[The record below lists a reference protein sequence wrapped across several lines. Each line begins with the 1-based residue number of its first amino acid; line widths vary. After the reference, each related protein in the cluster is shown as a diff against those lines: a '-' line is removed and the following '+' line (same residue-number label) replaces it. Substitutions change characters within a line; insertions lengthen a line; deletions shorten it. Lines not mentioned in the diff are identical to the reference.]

1 MEGKLKVFTGSSN
14 VKLAEDIV
22 KNIGIELGKIKIEK
36 FKDGEISVVIDETVR
51 GYDIY
56 IIQPTSTPVNDNL
69 MELLIMIDAAKRA
82 SAGRINAVIPYYGY
96 ARQDRKTRGREPI
109 SAKLVADLLEMAG
122 ADRVISMDLHAG
134 QIQGY
139 FNIPVDHL
147 SAVKTLS
154 KYFKNLVKNQD
165 DWVIVSP
172 DLGGVTRARK
182 FSNFL
187 NLPIAIIEKR
197 RPKPNVSEVMNII
210 GDIDGKNC
218 IIIDDIIDTA
228 GTITNAA
235 NALIDRG
242 AKEVYITAS
251 HGVLSGPAIERID
264 SSVVKKCVITD
275 TIDISNK
282 EKSDKIDID
291 LLRKINID
299 IKGDRVFLNE
309 KDVSDKIRN
318 KEVTENVSWVSSIFL
333 VRKYLVDMQR
343 KISQNKSIILDGRD
357 IGTVVFPNAKY
368 KFFLVASSE
377 VRAKRRYEQNEIDK
391 PLEEI
396 QKDIEKRDY
405 LDSHREISPLK
416 KAEDAIEIDSS
427 NLTID
432 ETIEEIINKMDKEDV
447 L

>member
-187 NLPIAIIEKR
+187 NLPIAIIER

-282 EKSDKIDID
+282 EKSDKIEIVSVAPIIANVI
-291 LLRKINID
+291 KNINTND
-299 IKGDRVFLNE
+299 S
-309 KDVSDKIRN
+309 VSKLFD
-318 KEVTENVSWVSSIFL
+318 
-333 VRKYLVDMQR
+333 
-343 KISQNKSIILDGRD
+343 
-357 IGTVVFPNAKY
+357 
-368 KFFLVASSE
+368 
-377 VRAKRRYEQNEIDK
+377 
-391 PLEEI
+391 
-396 QKDIEKRDY
+396 
-405 LDSHREISPLK
+405 
-416 KAEDAIEIDSS
+416 
-427 NLTID
+427 
-432 ETIEEIINKMDKEDV
+432 
-447 L
+447 

>member
-1 MEGKLKVFTGSSN
+1 MIGRKIKEVMEGKLKVFTGSSH

-165 DWVIVSP
+165 EWVIVSP

-282 EKSDKIDID
+282 EKSDKIEIVSVAPIIANVI
-291 LLRKINID
+291 KNINTND
-299 IKGDRVFLNE
+299 S
-309 KDVSDKIRN
+309 VSKLFD
-318 KEVTENVSWVSSIFL
+318 
-333 VRKYLVDMQR
+333 
-343 KISQNKSIILDGRD
+343 
-357 IGTVVFPNAKY
+357 
-368 KFFLVASSE
+368 
-377 VRAKRRYEQNEIDK
+377 
-391 PLEEI
+391 
-396 QKDIEKRDY
+396 
-405 LDSHREISPLK
+405 
-416 KAEDAIEIDSS
+416 
-427 NLTID
+427 
-432 ETIEEIINKMDKEDV
+432 
-447 L
+447 

>member
-1 MEGKLKVFTGSSN
+1 
-14 VKLAEDIV
+14 
-22 KNIGIELGKIKIEK
+22 
-36 FKDGEISVVIDETVR
+36 
-51 GYDIY
+51 
-56 IIQPTSTPVNDNL
+56 
-69 MELLIMIDAAKRA
+69 
-82 SAGRINAVIPYYGY
+82 
-96 ARQDRKTRGREPI
+96 
-109 SAKLVADLLEMAG
+109 MAG

-282 EKSDKIDID
+282 EKSDKIEIVSVAPIIANVI
-291 LLRKINID
+291 KNINTND
-299 IKGDRVFLNE
+299 S
-309 KDVSDKIRN
+309 VSKLFD
-318 KEVTENVSWVSSIFL
+318 
-333 VRKYLVDMQR
+333 
-343 KISQNKSIILDGRD
+343 
-357 IGTVVFPNAKY
+357 
-368 KFFLVASSE
+368 
-377 VRAKRRYEQNEIDK
+377 
-391 PLEEI
+391 
-396 QKDIEKRDY
+396 
-405 LDSHREISPLK
+405 
-416 KAEDAIEIDSS
+416 
-427 NLTID
+427 
-432 ETIEEIINKMDKEDV
+432 
-447 L
+447 

>member
-282 EKSDKIDID
+282 EKSDKIEIVSVAPIIANVI
-291 LLRKINID
+291 KNINTND
-299 IKGDRVFLNE
+299 S
-309 KDVSDKIRN
+309 VSKLFD
-318 KEVTENVSWVSSIFL
+318 
-333 VRKYLVDMQR
+333 
-343 KISQNKSIILDGRD
+343 
-357 IGTVVFPNAKY
+357 
-368 KFFLVASSE
+368 
-377 VRAKRRYEQNEIDK
+377 
-391 PLEEI
+391 
-396 QKDIEKRDY
+396 
-405 LDSHREISPLK
+405 
-416 KAEDAIEIDSS
+416 
-427 NLTID
+427 
-432 ETIEEIINKMDKEDV
+432 
-447 L
+447 